1 MTDRLKEWLDGEGQV
16 GHANWGKALA
26 ALRAVVELH
35 TTGNATLGL
44 PPSAQPRCGCCRE
57 EWPCSTRRAIEKEVL
72 K

>member
-1 MTDRLKEWLDGEGQV
+1 MTDRLKEWLDVEGQV

-35 TTGNATLGL
+35 SLCMEGDPLRSTG
-44 PPSAQPRCGCCRE
+44 RCRHCDE
-57 EWPCSTRRAIEKEVL
+57 VYPCPTIRAIEKEVL